1 MAKKQ
6 NLQDWYDDYLED
18 EEIAQEV
25 ESLEEESQYEEIPTA
40 DETEEEILRQMEVEM
55 NHDEY
60 IANQEDEF
68 ARLLKEEVL
77 PNSDEVAGVSK

>member
-1 MAKKQ
+1 VAKKQ

>member
-1 MAKKQ
+1 VAKKQ

-25 ESLEEESQYEEIPTA
+25 ESLEEETQY
-40 DETEEEILRQMEVEM
+40 
-55 NHDEY
+55 NEY

-77 PNSDEVAGVSK
+77 PNSDVSK